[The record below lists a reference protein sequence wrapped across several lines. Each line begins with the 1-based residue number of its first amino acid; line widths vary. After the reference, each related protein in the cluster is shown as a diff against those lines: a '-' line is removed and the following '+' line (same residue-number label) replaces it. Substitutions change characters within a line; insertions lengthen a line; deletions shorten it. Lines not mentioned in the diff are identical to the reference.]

1 MKQAWGALGPAI
13 AIALVTVVAGP
24 ASAPNRGREPRAEV
38 GREPRVDAAA
48 LFNAGTDALSRGD
61 PGRSVAFLLA
71 AQRIDP
77 RAQDVRANLAI
88 ARARA
93 EATQGS
99 GERERTPQSPGIAL
113 STGEAWWVAALL
125 ALAGA
130 LTGGLAA
137 LRRARR
143 GLFVGGTVVLAL
155 GVLASGWLLLRARE
169 ERRHPEAVVVVPVL
183 EVGPAP
189 DEQPRSPY
197 LLGAGEEVRLGR
209 TRGGLVEIRVSGNA
223 IGWARRSGLWRVA
236 DAARY
241 TPPSVS
247 R

>member
-1 MKQAWGALGPAI
+1 MKRARRVLGLAI
-13 AIALVTVVAGP
+13 AAVA
-24 ASAPNRGREPRAEV
+24 ASAPLVAAGGAGPTAPVRAEA
-38 GREPRVDAAA
+38 RTDSRADAAA
-48 LFNAGTDALSRGD
+48 LYNAGTDALSRGD
-61 PGRSVAFLLA
+61 TGRAVAFLLA

-77 RAQDVRANLAI
+77 RARDIRANLAI

-93 EATQGS
+93 EDVQGA
-99 GERERTPQSPGIAL
+99 GEHGRVSPPPGIVV
-113 STGEAWWVAALL
+113 SPEEAWWVAASL

-130 LTGGLAA
+130 LIGGLVV
-137 LRRARR
+137 LRQGRR
-143 GLFVGGTVVLAL
+143 GLFVSGTAALAL
-155 GVLASGWLLLRARE
+155 GVLLWGWLLLRARE

-197 LLGAGEEVRLGR
+197 LLGGGEEVRLGR
-209 TRGGLVEIRVSGNA
+209 TRGDLVEIRVSGNA

-241 TPPSVS
+241 TPGSES

>member
-1 MKQAWGALGPAI
+1 MKRARGIFGLAI
-13 AIALVTVVAGP
+13 AAMAAAVPVTAGGGAKATP
-24 ASAPNRGREPRAEV
+24 VRAEV
-38 GREPRVDAAA
+38 VADRRADAAA
-48 LFNAGTDALSRGD
+48 LYNAGTDALSRGD
-61 PGRSVAFLLA
+61 TGRAVAFLLA

-77 RAQDVRANLAI
+77 RARDIRVNLAI

-93 EATQGS
+93 EDVQGT
-99 GERERTPQSPGIAL
+99 GEHQRASPLPGIVL
-113 STGEAWWVAALL
+113 SPAEAWWTAALL

-130 LTGGLAA
+130 LMGGLAA
-137 LRRARR
+137 LRQTGR
-143 GLFVGGTVVLAL
+143 GLFVSGTVALTL
-155 GVLASGWLLLRARE
+155 GVLVWGCLLLRARE

-209 TRGGLVEIRVSGNA
+209 TRGDLVEIRVSGNT
-223 IGWARRSGLWRVA
+223 IGWARRSALWRVA

-241 TPPSVS
+241 TPRSES
-247 R
+247 